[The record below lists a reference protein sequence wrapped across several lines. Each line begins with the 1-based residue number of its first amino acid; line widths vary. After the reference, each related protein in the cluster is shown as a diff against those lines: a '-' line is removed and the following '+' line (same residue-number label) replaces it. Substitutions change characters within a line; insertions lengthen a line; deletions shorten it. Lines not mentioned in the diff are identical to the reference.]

1 MDNKLIYGFQQVGV
15 GVENADEAFKWY
27 ASRLGSDVVVFDD
40 SNEATFMAPYM
51 GGKPRN
57 KRALMAV
64 NMRGGCGY
72 EIWQYLDRKPVKIKD
87 PVQLGDYG
95 INLIKIKSRDIRAS
109 YLRLSSMNVEILT
122 DITEEPDGRKSFY
135 IKDPYDNL
143 LCIKEF
149 DDWYSSN
156 GFDLGGIFS
165 CVIGVS
171 NIDDSLKLYK
181 DVLGYNKV
189 VYDITGEFDDLKVLP
204 NGEGKFRRILLDHE
218 EERKGGF
225 ARFFGNSQI
234 ELIQTMNGK
243 PKRIFDNR
251 YWGDQGFIHLCFD
264 IKNMKKLV
272 QECKDSGFPFTVLSN
287 DSFDMGETNAH
298 WGYIEDCDGTLIEF
312 VETHKVTILKKFNW
326 FINLKNRDPRKPLP
340 NWLIKS
346 LSLKRVKVR
355 G

>member
-15 GVENADEAFKWY
+15 GVENADDAFKWY

-57 KRALMAV
+57 KRAMMAI

-72 EIWQYLDRKPVKIKD
+72 EIWQYLDRKPEKIKE
-87 PVQLGDYG
+87 PLQLGDYG
-95 INLIKIKSRDIRAS
+95 INLIKVKSRDIRIS
-109 YLRLSSMNVEILT
+109 YRRLSSMNVEILS
-122 DITEEPDGRKSFY
+122 DISEEPDGRKSFY

-143 LCIKEF
+143 ICIKEF

-171 NIDDSLKLYK
+171 DIDQSLKLYE

-189 VYDITGEFDDLKVLP
+189 VYDLTGEFDDLQVLP
-204 NGEGKFRRILLDHE
+204 NGQGKFRRILLDHE
-218 EERKGGF
+218 EDRKGGF

-234 ELIQTMNGK
+234 ELIQSLDGN
-243 PKRIFDNR
+243 PKRIFENR

-264 IKNMKKLV
+264 IRNMKKLV
-272 QECKDSGFPFTVLSN
+272 EECEEMGFPFKVLSN

-298 WGYIEDCDGTLIEF
+298 WGYIEDSDGTLIEF

-326 FINLKNRDPRKPLP
+326 FINLKNRNPNKPLP
-340 NWLIKS
+340 NWLIKA
-346 LSLKRVKVR
+346 LSLKRVKVKN
-355 G
+355 

>member
-1 MDNKLIYGFQQVGV
+1 MDTKLIYGFQQIGI
-15 GVENADEAFKWY
+15 GVEDADTAFKWY
-27 ASRLGSDVVVFDD
+27 ATRLGSDVVVFDD

-72 EIWQYLDRKPVKIKD
+72 EIWQYLDRKPEKISA
-87 PVQLGDYG
+87 PIQLGDYG
-95 INLIKIKSRDIRAS
+95 INIIKIKSRDISIS
-109 YLRLSSMNVEILT
+109 YARLKSMNVEMLSAIQ
-122 DITEEPDGRKSFY
+122 EEPDGRRSFY
-135 IKDPYDNL
+135 IKDPYENI

-149 DDWYSSN
+149 NDWYSSN
-156 GFDLGGIFS
+156 GFDVGGIFS

-171 NIDDSLKLYK
+171 DIDKSLKLYK
-181 DVLGYNKV
+181 DILGYNKI
-189 VYDITGEFDDLKVLP
+189 VYDKTGSFADLDSLS
-204 NGEGKFRRILLDHE
+204 NGNGKFRRILLDHE
-218 EERKGGF
+218 EDRKGGF
-225 ARFFGNSQI
+225 AKFFGNSQI
-234 ELIQTMNGK
+234 ELIQCLDRA
-243 PKRIFDNR
+243 PRRIFENR

-272 QECKDSGFPFTVLSN
+272 EECETMGFPFKVLSN

-326 FINLKNRDPRKPLP
+326 FINLKNRNPQKPLP
-340 NWLIKS
+340 NWLIKA
-346 LSLKRVKVR
+346 LSLKRVKVKD
-355 G
+355 

>member
-1 MDNKLIYGFQQVGV
+1 MDSKLIYGFQQVGI
-15 GVENADEAFKWY
+15 GVEDADAAFKWY
-27 ASRLGSDVVVFDD
+27 ATRLGSDVVVFDD
-40 SNEATFMAPYM
+40 SNEATYMAPYM

-87 PVQLGDYG
+87 PVQIGDFG

-109 YLRLSSMNVEILT
+109 YLRLSSMHVEILS
-122 DITEEPDGRKSFY
+122 DIIEEPDGRKSFY
-135 IKDPYDNL
+135 IKDPYDNI
-143 LCIKEF
+143 LCIKQF

-171 NIDDSLKLYK
+171 NIDESLKLYE

-189 VYDITGEFDDLKVLP
+189 VYDTTGKFDDLQALP

-234 ELIQTMNGK
+234 ELIQSIDRK

-272 QECKDSGFPFTVLSN
+272 QECEESGFPFKVLSN
-287 DSFDMGETNAH
+287 DSFDMGDTNAH
-298 WGYIEDCDGTLIEF
+298 WGYIEDSDGTLIEF

-326 FINLKNRDPRKPLP
+326 FINLKNRDPKKPLP
-340 NWLIKS
+340 NWLIKA
-346 LSLKRVKVR
+346 LSFKRVKVR
-355 G
+355 E